1 MGKADRKTRTPQRAA
16 GAERTD
22 RRAVILDAVLEL
34 LATHGLEGVTHRAV
48 DEAAGLPQ
56 GSTTYYFPKKRA
68 LLVAAADHLAA
79 LLEQECDELQ
89 VGFAERAARRGLD
102 AAIAYV
108 ADELVAYADDTRH
121 LFLARVELTLA
132 AARRDDLA
140 GVGERLT
147 AAARRPIAFFVK
159 LISHGQADAPIET
172 CAGLIDG
179 ITLMY
184 AIGQGPRPTTEQVS
198 AVLRAVL

>member
-1 MGKADRKTRTPQRAA
+1 MRKDDRARTPHPA
-16 GAERTD
+16 GRNERTD
-22 RRAVILDAVLEL
+22 RRALILDSVVQL
-34 LATHGLEGVTHRAV
+34 LATRGMEGVTHRAV

-56 GSTTYYFPKKRA
+56 GSTSYYYPRKSA

-79 LLEQECDELQ
+79 LLEKECDDLQ
-89 VGFAERAARRGLD
+89 VGFAELAARKGLD

-108 ADELVAYADDTRH
+108 AGELIAYADSTRH
-121 LFLARVELTLA
+121 LFLARVELTMA
-132 AARRDDLA
+132 AARREDLA

-159 LISHGQADAPIET
+159 LNSNGQAGDAPIET

-184 AIGQGPRPTTEQVS
+184 AIGQGPKPTAEQVS